1 MNSYISI
8 QLQDFAKKV
17 RGYNTLFNYRLMNL
31 CVKAEPAALI
41 PVIVNVGGKDYDLE
55 KVSDIRK
62 PDDNFFE
69 IRSKNENNL
78 QKIIEGI
85 FNVHPE
91 FILEMKTEKDLEDQD
106 VAYAKYS
113 MPPVDKDR
121 RDLLCNLTKA
131 FYDECIAH
139 IEAAHAKQEAT
150 FVEMLLKAPAKDAD
164 EARGELKEIYD
175 SGKEEAGT
183 MRDAKLKEIEE
194 AYLNNS
200 SPSTSPSVTDT
211 ASEST
216 DYDVSRGYKVF

>member
-55 KVSDIRK
+55 KVADIRK